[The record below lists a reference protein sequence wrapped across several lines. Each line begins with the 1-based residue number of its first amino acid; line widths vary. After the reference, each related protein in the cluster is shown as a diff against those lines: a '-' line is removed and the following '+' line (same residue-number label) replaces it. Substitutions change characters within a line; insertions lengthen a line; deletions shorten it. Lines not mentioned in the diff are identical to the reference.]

1 MATSSQR
8 LEPRPRELRSS
19 LRTRL
24 LVAIGAILAIG
35 AIVLSFA
42 AWQYAATAARD
53 AYDKLLVGG
62 AVQIAENVY
71 LQGGV
76 VTLDP
81 PAAAFSTL
89 SAYDL
94 VFYRVTDPRGVVV
107 AGYDDLAAN
116 VPTAAL
122 RTGVTLSDGV
132 YRGQKVRVAAVARQ
146 IDGAPGD
153 GWAEIVLAQTLAA
166 RDALTWDLASK
177 AIGIIAAMSVLALAA
192 TALCLRIVF
201 SPLTRIEAEIARRK
215 PDDLSPIA
223 LTPPSEVRA
232 LVGAIDGFM
241 QRLDERITIMQR
253 FIADAT
259 HQLRTPLAAID
270 AEAEL
275 LSAGGD
281 EVPALKRLR
290 ERISDLGRLTSQLL
304 DHAMVLHRAQASRL
318 APTDINALA
327 KSVLSQAVPL
337 SLDREVSIG
346 FVPSEDEAIVPAD
359 AISVREALANLV
371 HNALAHG
378 ARTRLMVKV
387 EKTATHVAV
396 VVWDDGPGIAADARE
411 RLLPPFQKGQNSRGS
426 GLGLAIANEVAQAH
440 GGSLRFSGVDGD
452 FSVQLE
458 LPAGRR
464 EGESIQLSSL
474 PPRTDR

>member
-1 MATSSQR
+1 MAISSQ
-8 LEPRPRELRSS
+8 LRKLSGS
-19 LRTRL
+19 LRARL
-24 LVAIGAILAIG
+24 LVAIGAILAVG
-35 AIVLSFA
+35 AVVLSFA

-116 VPTAAL
+116 IPPAAL
-122 RTGVTLSDGV
+122 RKGVRLSDGTF
-132 YRGQKVRVAAVARQ
+132 RGQKVRIAAVARK

-166 RDALTWDLASK
+166 REALTWDLASK
-177 AIGIIAAMSVLALAA
+177 AIGIIAAMSVLALTA
-192 TALCLRIVF
+192 TALCLRLVF

-223 LTPPSEVRA
+223 VTPPSEVRA

-241 QRLDERITIMQR
+241 QRLDERIEIMQR

-270 AEAEL
+270 AQAEL
-275 LSAGGD
+275 LAADG
-281 EVPALKRLR
+281 EEPKALEALR
-290 ERISDLGRLTSQLL
+290 ERIADLGRLTNQLL
-304 DHAMVLHRAQASRL
+304 DHAMVLHRAQAPRL

-337 SLDREVSIG
+337 TLDREVSIG
-346 FVPSEDEAIVPAD
+346 FVPCDADAVIEAD
-359 AISVREALANLV
+359 AISLREALANLI
-371 HNALAHG
+371 HNALVHG
-378 ARTRLMVKV
+378 ARSSLTVIV
-387 EKTATHVAV
+387 EPSGAGLAICIR
-396 VVWDDGPGIAADARE
+396 DDGPGIPPEAQAR
-411 RLLPPFQKGQNSRGS
+411 LVVPFQKGETSRGS
-426 GLGLAIANEVAQAH
+426 GLGLAIASEVAQAH
-440 GGSLRFSGVDGD
+440 GGSLRFSGGDGD
-452 FSVQLE
+452 FSVLME
-458 LPAGRR
+458 LPAGDTGRP
-464 EGESIQLSSL
+464 S
-474 PPRTDR
+474 